1 METLNRAYS
10 QVGPARLYWC
20 GREGEDILDSVQKL
34 LLTARSHGREAYYV
48 PTFGFDDLLLRLSM
62 HCLSGNL
69 LQRARQLYEAN
80 SKQTEQDSPPFAVES
95 HNVTR
100 LIKSNAFSVE
110 CPSELFQFRVP
121 CLNGQGAW
129 KLLREMISGTGIAA
143 GLLRQNVVALGT
155 LDEIKQVF
163 DGKVEG
169 EIARTPITNREL
181 AITDGVIL
189 HILTQGILRG
199 LAQRS
204 GLEADERK
212 NLIWD
217 RKEPITERVNGT
229 DCLVYEAA
237 TLFLR
242 RYGGK
247 QYLIIKPTI
256 HGTSKAGTSLPGET
270 IKELKRRKLTGQY
283 NRQFNEAT
291 NAWRKKLF
299 ASSPIVLEFPPNSGS
314 AFRFNISC
322 SPAFAGISTVG
333 AEKSLKISEPV
344 RQMVLHKGLEINEPM
359 LIFSNKQAD
368 GAVKDPN
375 PIRGIVRNRPY
386 DYVLTRQGLQE
397 IVRVGV
403 ICSAR
408 DAGRMA
414 EFLSHLQYRQ
424 SPDSK
429 QEYLLE
435 YPGFAQA
442 FGLPVDLP
450 LPEGT
455 AWEVCPELDSGRD
468 LRNGSAIL
476 FQNLKACINS
486 MRSRSSPHVIMIYVP
501 ERWRKWECYAH
512 YGERFDLHD
521 FVKAYCVQH
530 GIATQFL
537 RESTFCKPHQ
547 CEILWWL
554 ALSLYVKA
562 MRTPWVLEGIDTSTA
577 FMGLGYSLDPVAVR
591 GRHVVLGSSHIYNS
605 EGVGLRYRL
614 SKIEDPIWRKKN
626 PYMSREDARRAGE
639 GVRQLFYESMS
650 KLPGRVAIHKMTP
663 FLPEEKI
670 GLLEGLA
677 GIEAVD
683 MIEVHMDPAL
693 RYVSSTFR
701 NNAFQAESYPVKRG
715 TVVALDNRRALLWTH
730 GTVQGTTPGRSYY
743 LGKSRIPAPLI
754 LTRHYGC
761 SSLNLLASEI
771 LGLSKMDW
779 NTFDMYTKL
788 LATIQS
794 SAEIARIGTLL
805 DRFRPASYDYR
816 LFI

>member
-1 METLNRAYS
+1 DRRRFFENLAQSALPFVGYKLLCLMAEAGIIKSIWTTNFDGLAARAAASFNVAPVEVGLDSAHRAFRTPNAGELLCVSIHGDYRYDKLKNTEREMQQQDARLREAFATCLRDSTLIVSGYSGRDRSVMETLNRAYS

-314 AFRFNISC
+314 AFRFNISS

-403 ICSAR
+403 ICS
-408 DAGRMA
+408 
-414 EFLSHLQYRQ
+414 
-424 SPDSK
+424 
-429 QEYLLE
+429 
-435 YPGFAQA
+435 
-442 FGLPVDLP
+442 
-450 LPEGT
+450 
-455 AWEVCPELDSGRD
+455 
-468 LRNGSAIL
+468 
-476 FQNLKACINS
+476 
-486 MRSRSSPHVIMIYVP
+486 
-501 ERWRKWECYAH
+501 
-512 YGERFDLHD
+512 
-521 FVKAYCVQH
+521 
-530 GIATQFL
+530 
-537 RESTFCKPHQ
+537 
-547 CEILWWL
+547 
-554 ALSLYVKA
+554 
-562 MRTPWVLEGIDTSTA
+562 
-577 FMGLGYSLDPVAVR
+577 
-591 GRHVVLGSSHIYNS
+591 
-605 EGVGLRYRL
+605 
-614 SKIEDPIWRKKN
+614 
-626 PYMSREDARRAGE
+626 
-639 GVRQLFYESMS
+639 
-650 KLPGRVAIHKMTP
+650 
-663 FLPEEKI
+663 
-670 GLLEGLA
+670 
-677 GIEAVD
+677 
-683 MIEVHMDPAL
+683 
-693 RYVSSTFR
+693 
-701 NNAFQAESYPVKRG
+701 
-715 TVVALDNRRALLWTH
+715 
-730 GTVQGTTPGRSYY
+730 
-743 LGKSRIPAPLI
+743 
-754 LTRHYGC
+754 
-761 SSLNLLASEI
+761 
-771 LGLSKMDW
+771 
-779 NTFDMYTKL
+779 
-788 LATIQS
+788 
-794 SAEIARIGTLL
+794 
-805 DRFRPASYDYR
+805 
-816 LFI
+816 